1 MKLSASALLVGSTLA
16 LALGCRLS
24 EPSPVTP
31 TTPRAAASPVS
42 APVPPPIAIE
52 GKAYEAAAKVELP
65 KLAPTE
71 LPGLHNI
78 YRLSPN
84 IVSGSEP
91 HGREGLESMK
101 EMGIRTVISVDG
113 SAPDAAAAE
122 ELGLRYVHV
131 PIQYKGITREEIAKL
146 TKTFRELEGPFYVH
160 CFHGKHRGPAAAALG
175 RVALDGAPRDVAIA
189 EMRQYC
195 GTAGTYEGLYQVIAK
210 GSIPTDQ
217 ETAALR
223 YDFEPVHQ
231 PKGMVGAMSILAR
244 ASDNVADASKRNW
257 VADEEHPDLDALN
270 EAEKLEQ
277 AFAVAFALEETQ
289 HGPADQKQ
297 WFEASLAES
306 RKLVD
311 ALERLQAGEAAA
323 SAEAKQAFTA
333 VKGLC
338 TECHAVY
345 RN

>member
-1 MKLSASALLVGSTLA
+1 
-16 LALGCRLS
+16 
-24 EPSPVTP
+24 
-31 TTPRAAASPVS
+31 
-42 APVPPPIAIE
+42 
-52 GKAYEAAAKVELP
+52 
-65 KLAPTE
+65 
-71 LPGLHNI
+71 
-78 YRLSPN
+78 
-84 IVSGSEP
+84 
-91 HGREGLESMK
+91 
-101 EMGIRTVISVDG
+101 
-113 SAPDAAAAE
+113 
-122 ELGLRYVHV
+122 
-131 PIQYKGITREEIAKL
+131 
-146 TKTFRELEGPFYVH
+146 
-160 CFHGKHRGPAAAALG
+160 
-175 RVALDGAPRDVAIA
+175 VALDGASRDVAIA

-210 GSIPTDQ
+210 GSIPSEQ
-217 ETAALR
+217 ETASLR

-277 AFAVAFALEETQ
+277 AFAAAFALDETQ
-289 HGPADQKQ
+289 HGPADQKR

-311 ALERLQAGEAAA
+311 ALQRLSAGETAAG
-323 SAEAKQAFTA
+323 AEAKQAFQA

-338 TECHAVY
+338 SECHAVY